1 MIRFALPAVTA
12 LVMVVIVLLDI
23 FEVLPKG
30 STTTAVLFMPLVA
43 ALSGTRCLRRPQE
56 A

>member
-12 LVMVVIVLLDI
+12 LVMVVIALLDI

-30 STTTAVLFMPLVA
+30 STTTAVLFVPLSA
-43 ALSGTRCLRRPQE
+43 ALSGTRCLRRQQE

>member
-1 MIRFALPAVTA
+1 MIRIAFPAVIA
-12 LVMVVIVLLDI
+12 LVLTIIALLDI

-30 STTTAVLFMPLVA
+30 STSNAVLFVPLVA
-43 ALSGTRCLRRPQE
+43 VLSGASCLRRQQE

>member
-1 MIRFALPAVTA
+1 MIRFALPAATA
-12 LVMVVIVLLDI
+12 LVMVAIALLDI

-30 STTTAVLFMPLVA
+30 STTTAVLIVPLVA
-43 ALSGTRCLRRPQE
+43 AFSGTRCLRRPQG

>member
-1 MIRFALPAVTA
+1 MIRFALPTVTA
-12 LVMVVIVLLDI
+12 FVMVVIALLDI

-30 STTTAVLFMPLVA
+30 STTTAVLFLPLVA